1 MLNLNEL
8 EQLISFADNKTLSKA
23 AESLHI
29 SQPTITRTMQ
39 HIEDDFGVDLFIRGK
54 NKIELNETGRK
65 AVEYARKLLYDANNA
80 IKMVQEYDKKLHTIT
95 IETCAPAPLW
105 SLLPTLSA
113 KYSDNS
119 ITSKLSSIKDIIN
132 NVLQGDCDIGVIP
145 FVISNEL
152 IKDVPFI
159 QEKLSVCVP
168 IHHKLAEYDELSFE
182 QLNGFNCLLRDKIGF
197 WTELCYEK
205 MPASKFLIQSN
216 EFDLKELIR
225 TSTLLCFTT
234 NLSNNSEEIF
244 CDRKII
250 PIIDEEANVKY
261 HLICKNDKYEML
273 DCYA

>member
-39 HIEDDFGVDLFIRGK
+39 HIEDDFGVELFIRGK
-54 NKIELNETGRK
+54 NKIELNETGQK
-65 AVEYARKLLYDANNA
+65 AVEYARKLLHDANNA

-95 IETCAPAPLW
+95 IEACAPAPLW

-119 ITSKLSSIKDIIN
+119 ITSRLSSIKDIIN
-132 NVLQGDCDIGVIP
+132 NVVQGNCDIGVIP
-145 FVISNEL
+145 FSISNDL
-152 IKDVPFI
+152 IKDIPFI
-159 QEKLSVCVP
+159 KEKLSVCVP
-168 IHHKLAEYDELSFE
+168 INHKLAEYDELSFE

-225 TSTLLCFTT
+225 TSTLLCFAT
-234 NLSNNSEEIF
+234 NLTDISEEIF
-244 CDRKII
+244 SNRKII
-250 PIIDEEANVKY
+250 PIIDAEANVNY
-261 HLICKNDKYEML
+261 HLICKNDNYEL
-273 DCYA
+273 LNIYD